1 MEKLSETEDQSPQGP
16 SGSSQFKQRF
26 NLSNLEILFGSLIVL
41 GLLYIGYFIFFQE
54 SSGTYSKLEK
64 KIKTM
69 EAISLEQ
76 AEKIDKTVKTAQ
88 NTQSQLESRLK
99 ALENANRDLLAKVG
113 KFEKRPPEEKKLSPV
128 KEKIHYKV
136 KRGETLR
143 SIARKFRVSPD
154 DLARWN
160 KMDKNKLVRLG
171 EILIIYPH

>member
-1 MEKLSETEDQSPQGP
+1 MENQSETEDQSPQGP

-26 NLSNLEILFGSLIVL
+26 KLSNLEILFGSLIVL

-113 KFEKRPPEEKKLSPV
+113 KFEKRPPEEKKPSPV

-136 KRGETLR
+136 KKGETLR

-154 DLARWN
+154 DLRRWN
-160 KMDKNKLVRLG
+160 KMDKNKLVRTG
-171 EILIIYPH
+171 EILTIYPH